1 MSKLKCKDH
10 CGNISIPYPF
20 GMGNKDCYFNEWF
33 EIKCN
38 ESAYPPTAFIASIEK
53 EVFYI
58 DVDGRAIVR
67 SPIISSNCSG
77 RKGDEPINLTGSP
90 FYISTWNSFIAVGCD
105 IRALLM
111 DDPLLRIGNDCN
123 GTDCCKTSVPSSNQK
138 VFHPIFNQSTDGCKL
153 AFLAIDGGRRFDQF
167 LVPRHP
173 YVQFL
178 MLLDWT
184 INSTL
189 MRAVDNETADCY
201 NNAGVN
207 ASEFQFKCRCRESGY
222 EGNPYIGC
230 AGKITAIDSHDI
242 YS

>member
-1 MSKLKCKDH
+1 
-10 CGNISIPYPF
+10 
-20 GMGNKDCYFNEWF
+20 MGNKDCYFNEWF

-38 ESAYPPTAFIASIEK
+38 ESAYPPRAFIPSIEM

-58 DVDGRAIVR
+58 DVSGEAIVR

-77 RKGDEPINLTGSP
+77 RKGDKPISLTGSP
-90 FYISTWNSFIAVGCD
+90 FYISNSNSLIAVGCD

-111 DDPLLRIGNDCN
+111 DDPLLRIGCDSRCH
-123 GTDCCKTSVPSSNQK
+123 GQK
-138 VFHPIFNQSTDGCKL
+138 DIDLREMLPKLQTIDSDGYFDRKRFTDGCKL
-153 AFLAIDGGRRFDQF
+153 AFLAIDRGRRFDQF

-178 MLLDWT
+178 MQLDWT

-207 ASEFQFKCRCRESGY
+207 ASEFQFNCRCRESSY
-222 EGNPYIGC
+222 EGNP
-230 AGKITAIDSHDI
+230 
-242 YS
+242 